1 MKNPESP
8 STHPYNQTMLADA
21 IRRVIARQELS
32 RGEARAALEEILAG
46 AASPAQIAAFL
57 TGLAM
62 KGETSGELTG
72 FAEAIRAAA
81 APWPG
86 LDAAVD
92 ASGTGHEA
100 LAENPLVDTCGTGG
114 DAAGTFNISTA
125 AAIVAAGAGL
135 RIAKH
140 GNRSISSRCGSAD
153 VLEALGVRVDLP
165 PEAAAACLRET
176 GLAFLFAPRMHGAM
190 KQVQPVRREL
200 GFRTVFNLLGPL
212 CNPAGARAQVVGVYA
227 PELTTKMAEALAAL
241 GARRAFVAH
250 GADGLD
256 EITTTAPTRIA
267 EVREGS
273 VQTYSLDARELGLA
287 RASLADLAG
296 GDAAE
301 NARIITQLLDPQLP
315 ADEKTPDGKRLRAQR
330 DITVLNAAAALRA
343 ANGMESWPEASAHAR
358 QALESGQ
365 AQAALRRWAGFRWEN
380 SQV

>member
-1 MKNPESP
+1 
-8 STHPYNQTMLADA
+8 MLAES
-21 IRRVIARQELS
+21 IRRVVARQELS
-32 RGEARAALEEILAG
+32 RAEARAALEEILSG

-62 KGETSGELTG
+62 KGESSGELTG

-86 LDAAVD
+86 LHATVAAT
-92 ASGTGHEA
+92 GTGHEA
-100 LAENPLVDTCGTGG
+100 LADSSLVDTCGTGG

-165 PEAAAACLRET
+165 PDEAAECLRVT
-176 GLAFLFAPRMHGAM
+176 GLTFLYAPRMHGAM

-212 CNPAGARAQVVGVYA
+212 CNPAGAQAQVVGVYA

-241 GARRAFVAH
+241 GTRRAFVAH
-250 GADGLD
+250 GEDGLD
-256 EITTTAPTRIA
+256 EVTTTAPTRIS

-273 VQTYSLDARELGLA
+273 VKTYTLDARDLGIE
-287 RASLADLAG
+287 RAGLDDLAG
-296 GDAAE
+296 GDAGE
-301 NARIITQLLDPQLP
+301 NARIIAQVLDPQQQADQKSLP
-315 ADEKTPDGKRLRAQR
+315 GKRLRAQR
-330 DITVLNAAAALRA
+330 DITVLNAAATLLAGNA
-343 ANGMESWPEASAHAR
+343 VAEWPEAIARAR
-358 QALESGQ
+358 QALASGK
-365 AQAALRRWAGFRWEN
+365 AQAALQRWIAYAQR
-380 SQV
+380 